1 MNWFDWFNCL
11 IMLAV
16 VITVIYP
23 IYYCTIVSISDGM
36 AVTRGEVLWKPIGFD
51 LSAYKTVFSND
62 QILRSYGNTLFY
74 TLLGTS
80 INMVMTLL
88 CAYPLS
94 RPGLKGRR
102 LFNFMFML
110 TMFINGGMIPMYLQ
124 VKNLG
129 LLDSVWAIVL
139 PGAISTYNMIIMR
152 TFFSTIPEELHEA
165 AHIDG
170 AGHFQ
175 TFLIIVLPLSQT
187 IIATLILFYA
197 VGHWNGYLSALLYLS
212 DSAKMPLQMI
222 IRKMVIDSDI
232 ASMTTS
238 NAASASTEMLITETK
253 LKDRKSTRLNS
264 SH

>member
-1 MNWFDWFNCL
+1 MNWFDWLNCL

-23 IYYCTIVSISDGM
+23 LYYCTIVSISDGM

-110 TMFINGGMIPMYLQ
+110 TMFITG
-124 VKNLG
+124 
-129 LLDSVWAIVL
+129 
-139 PGAISTYNMIIMR
+139 
-152 TFFSTIPEELHEA
+152 E
-165 AHIDG
+165 
-170 AGHFQ
+170 
-175 TFLIIVLPLSQT
+175 
-187 IIATLILFYA
+187 
-197 VGHWNGYLSALLYLS
+197 
-212 DSAKMPLQMI
+212 
-222 IRKMVIDSDI
+222 
-232 ASMTTS
+232 
-238 NAASASTEMLITETK
+238 
-253 LKDRKSTRLNS
+253 
-264 SH
+264 